1 MIDID
6 VLKINHWLNARK
18 ITLLQVKNKNKK
30 LYNKIKKKK
39 NFSIS
44 TKELSFLKKYLNIQQ
59 NDILL
64 KKKLPDFIYF
74 SKKKILSTKRP
85 IKRDSIHFYNYYT
98 LPSPQGFKSPVIL
111 DILCPHYKVP
121 KLNNGHLEQ
130 AITVNLGPGDI
141 YGRWG
146 ENIKKKENFSIIKSN
161 KSKNN
166 WIVGDTYLEPTYLSH
181 SYSLVDKTPSQILS
195 YTAKSQ
201 LQKFSE
207 NSNIWPNQSYKNMIK
222 AITKNGQKI
231 TFIKS
236 FLNSRG
242 LDINYISKKLRIS
255 KKQIENFLKSKKI
268 SIKNKK
274 ILEKICKIMNVEPSI
289 FNESKFNED
298 RVGKTYKSYK
308 DCFKSIRKFK
318 SYLVSSMSAS
328 EKYPDLFGIFM
339 KVSKKKM
346 VKDLEFYA
354 STHYLATSGKMFF
367 YIKNKKIRFENGDS
381 IWIAPFL
388 KHGFSGDGSIIKIS
402 NGECIDYQD
411 INEINNLF
419 DYKKTL
425 KRIYKDNINWGYDT

>member
-1 MIDID
+1 MIDVD
-6 VLKINHWLNARK
+6 VVKINHWLNARK
-18 ITLLQVKNKNKK
+18 VTLIQIKEKK
-30 LYNKIKKKK
+30 RDLYNKIKKKK

-44 TKELSFLKKYLNIQQ
+44 IKDLNFLEKYLNIQQ
-59 NDILL
+59 DDILL

-85 IKRDSIHFYNYYT
+85 IKRDGIHFYNYYT

-111 DILCPHYKVP
+111 DILCPYNKLP

-146 ENIKKKENFSIIKSN
+146 QNIKKKGNFSIIKSN

-166 WIVGDTYLEPTYLSH
+166 WIVGDTYLEPTYLAH
-181 SYSLVDKTPSQILS
+181 SYSLVNKTPSQILS

-222 AITKNGQKI
+222 AMTKYGQKI
-231 TFIKS
+231 MFLKS
-236 FLNSRG
+236 FLDSRG
-242 LDINYISKKLRIS
+242 MDTDYISKKLRIS
-255 KKQIENFLKSKKI
+255 KNLIENFFKSKK
-268 SIKNKK
+268 NRK

-289 FNESKFNED
+289 FNERKFNED

-328 EKYPDLFGIFM
+328 EKYPDLFGIFI
-339 KVSKKKM
+339 KVSKKKR
-346 VKDLEFYA
+346 VQDLEFYA

-367 YIKNKKIRFENGDS
+367 YINNKKIKFENGDS
-381 IWIAPFL
+381 LWVSPFL

-411 INEINNLF
+411 IYELNNLF
-419 DYKKTL
+419 DYKKTI
-425 KRIYKDNINWGYDT
+425 KRIYKDNINWGYDN